1 MIKEAIG
8 YGESIEEAKEAALSE
23 LGAKIDDDVQF
34 DVITMPKPKVLG
46 LFGGAKAEVKA
57 FIEVPDKKQDK
68 KRPAKAKNNKKE
80 KNEAKKSAHKA
91 EETPIEMSEEEKNAV
106 ALSEIAADSPAVNAA
121 KYLTGILE
129 QLGCAN
135 IEIKVA
141 LRDNGAAFYLSGD
154 NLGVAIGRRGETL
167 DSLQYLTGLSA
178 NAGNGYYKVSLNIGD
193 YREKR
198 EQALTGLANRVAR
211 QVLKTGRSRTLE
223 PMNPYE
229 RRIIHTAVQEIRGVS
244 SNSIGEGGNRR
255 VVISSEKSHRG
266 GRNDR
271 TAAPTASAVA
281 REPKK
286 DAELPLY
293 GKIN

>member
-8 YGESIEEAKEAALSE
+8 YGETIEEAKESALLA
-23 LGAKIDDDVQF
+23 LGANIDDDVQF

-46 LFGGAKAEVKA
+46 IFGGAKAEVKA
-57 FIEVPDKKQDK
+57 FIELPDKKAKDKKPQKSKNKKQDK
-68 KRPAKAKNNKKE
+68 KEAQPKAKAQ
-80 KNEAKKSAHKA
+80 ADV
-91 EETPIEMSEEEKNAV
+91 SEEEKNAV
-106 ALSEIAADSPAVNAA
+106 PVSTLGEGSPAVNAA
-121 KYLTGILE
+121 NYLTDILTK
-129 QLGCAN
+129 LGCEN
-135 IEIKVA
+135 LEIKVA
-141 LRDNGAAFYLSGD
+141 LRDNGAAFYLTGD

-167 DSLQYLTGLSA
+167 DALQYLTGLSA
-178 NAGNGYYKVSLNIGD
+178 NTGNGYYKVSLNIGD

-229 RRIIHTAVQEIRGVS
+229 RRIIHTAVQEINGVS
-244 SNSIGEGGNRR
+244 SNSIGEGSSRR
-255 VVISSEKSHRG
+255 VVISADKAHRG
-266 GRNDR
+266 SRPQKNE
-271 TAAPTASAVA
+271 APAAVA

>member
-8 YGESIEEAKEAALSE
+8 YGETIEEAKEAALFE
-23 LGAKIDDDVQF
+23 LGANIDDDVQF
-34 DVITMPKPKVLG
+34 DVIAMPKAKVLG

-57 FIEVPDKKQDK
+57 FIELPDKKENVKAK
-68 KRPAKAKNNKKE
+68 KPKNNKQKKTDRPE
-80 KNEAKKSAHKA
+80 KAVSQKEAKT
-91 EETPIEMSEEEKNAV
+91 ETASEEELNAV
-106 ALSEIAADSPAVNAA
+106 DFKTLEEGSSAVNAA
-121 KYLTGILE
+121 NYIFGILE
-129 QLGCAN
+129 KLGCVN
-135 IEIKVA
+135 LVIKVA

-167 DSLQYLTGLSA
+167 DALQYLAGLAA

-211 QVLKTGRSRTLE
+211 QVLKTGRSRALE

-229 RRIIHTAVQEIRGVS
+229 RRIIHTAVQEIKGVS
-244 SNSIGEGGNRR
+244 SASTGEGSSRR
-255 VVISSEKSHRG
+255 VVISADKAAKKVQKSE
-266 GRNDR
+266 N
-271 TAAPTASAVA
+271 AAPT

>member
-8 YGESIEEAKEAALSE
+8 YGETIEDAKEAALLA
-23 LGAKIDDDVQF
+23 LGTGIDDDVQF
-34 DVITMPKPKVLG
+34 DVIAMPKAKVLG
-46 LFGGAKAEVKA
+46 IFGGTKAEVKA
-57 FIEVPDKKQDK
+57 FIEIPDKKPTKEK
-68 KRPAKAKNNKKE
+68 KQKTAVSKKAVKNAPSKKEEAKADIN
-80 KNEAKKSAHKA
+80 
-91 EETPIEMSEEEKNAV
+91 EEELNAV
-106 ALSEIAADSPAVNAA
+106 PFTSLEENSPAVNAA
-121 KYLTGILE
+121 KYLINVLNS
-129 QLGCAN
+129 LGCEN

-141 LRDNGAAFYLSGD
+141 LRENGAAFYLTGD

-178 NAGNGYYKVSLNIGD
+178 NTGNGYYRVSLNIGD

-211 QVLKTGRSRTLE
+211 QVIKTGRSRTLE

-229 RRIIHTAVQEIRGVS
+229 RRIIHTAVQEINGVS
-244 SNSIGEGGNRR
+244 SNSIGEGSSRR
-255 VVISSEKSHRG
+255 VVISSDKAHKGNRG
-266 GRNDR
+266 VKNE
-271 TAAPTASAVA
+271 ASAVA

>member
-8 YGESIEEAKEAALSE
+8 YGETIEEAKEEALLA

-34 DVITMPKPKVLG
+34 DVIAMPKAKVLG

-57 FIEVPDKKQDK
+57 FIELPDKKPKDK
-68 KRPAKAKNNKKE
+68 KPKAQKNKKLDKKE
-80 KNEAKKSAHKA
+80 PVREVAAK
-91 EETPIEMSEEEKNAV
+91 EPQVSEEEKNAV
-106 ALSEIAADSPAVNAA
+106 ALSALEEGCPAVTAA
-121 KYLTGILE
+121 KYLTDILVK
-129 QLGCAN
+129 LGCEN
-135 IEIKVA
+135 LEIKVA
-141 LRDNGAAFYLSGD
+141 LRDNGAAFYLTGD

-167 DSLQYLTGLSA
+167 DALQYLTGLSA

-229 RRIIHTAVQEIRGVS
+229 RRIIHTAVQEINGVS
-244 SNSIGEGGNRR
+244 SNSIGEGSARR
-255 VVISSEKSHRG
+255 VVISSDKAHRG
-266 GRNDR
+266 SRPQKSE
-271 TAAPTASAVA
+271 APTVA

>member
-8 YGESIEEAKEAALSE
+8 YGETIEQAKEAALFE
-23 LGAKIDDDVQF
+23 LGANIDDDVQF
-34 DVITMPKPKVLG
+34 DVIAMPKAKVLG

-57 FIEVPDKKQDK
+57 FIELPDKKENSKPK
-68 KRPAKAKNNKKE
+68 KQKNSK
-80 KNEAKKSAHKA
+80 AKKSEKA
-91 EETPIEMSEEEKNAV
+91 EKAPVAKEEKAAPQSEEELNAV
-106 ALSEIAADSPAVNAA
+106 NYKTLEKGSPAFNSAE
-121 KYLTGILE
+121 YLYGILVA
-129 QLGCAN
+129 LGVEN
-135 IEIKVA
+135 LEIKVA
-141 LRDNGAAFYLSGD
+141 LRDNGAAFFFAGD

-167 DSLQYLTGLSA
+167 DSLQYLAGLAA

-211 QVLKTGRSRTLE
+211 QVLKTGRSRALE

-229 RRIIHTAVQEIRGVS
+229 RRIIHTAVQDIKGVS
-244 SNSIGEGGNRR
+244 SNSIGEGASRR
-255 VVISSEKSHRG
+255 VVISADKGYKKPQKAES
-266 GRNDR
+266 
-271 TAAPTASAVA
+271 AAPA

>member
-8 YGESIEEAKEAALSE
+8 YGDSIEEAKESALLE
-23 LGAKIDDDVQF
+23 LGASIDDDVQF
-34 DVITMPKPKVLG
+34 DVIAMPKAKVLG
-46 LFGGAKAEVKA
+46 LFGGVKAQVKA
-57 FIEVPDKKQDK
+57 FIEIPDKKEK
-68 KRPAKAKNNKKE
+68 KQKPKKE
-80 KNEAKKSAHKA
+80 KKQENKPVVDNKKKT
-91 EETPIEMSEEEKNAV
+91 EEVSEEEASAV
-106 ALSEIAADSPAVNAA
+106 ALSALEKGTPAVNAA
-121 KYLTGILE
+121 EYLIDILTK
-129 QLGCAN
+129 LGCEN

-141 LRDNGAAFYLSGD
+141 LKDNGAAFYLSGD

-167 DSLQYLTGLSA
+167 DALQYLTGLSA

-198 EQALTGLANRVAR
+198 KQALVGLANRVAR
-211 QVLKTGRSRTLE
+211 QALKTGRSRSLE

-229 RRIIHTAVQEIRGVS
+229 RRIIHTAVQDIKGVS
-244 SNSIGEGGNRR
+244 SNSIGEGASRR
-255 VVISSEKSHRG
+255 VVITPDK
-266 GRNDR
+266 
-271 TAAPTASAVA
+271 AAKNNSKPASTNAVA

>member
-8 YGESIEEAKEAALSE
+8 YGETIEEAKEEALIA
-23 LGAKIDDDVQF
+23 LGANIDDDVQF
-34 DVITMPKPKVLG
+34 DVIAMPKAKVLG
-46 LFGGAKAEVKA
+46 IFGGAKAEVKA
-57 FIEVPDKKQDK
+57 FIELPDKKPKDK
-68 KRPAKAKNNKKE
+68 MPKAQKNKNQEKKE
-80 KNEAKKSAHKA
+80 FAVKA
-91 EETPIEMSEEEKNAV
+91 PEKEPQISEEEKSAV
-106 ALSEIAADSPAVNAA
+106 PLSALEEGSPAVNAA
-121 KYLTGILE
+121 NYLIGILVK
-129 QLGCAN
+129 LGCEN
-135 IEIKVA
+135 LEIKVA
-141 LRDNGAAFYLSGD
+141 LRDNGAAFYLTGD

-229 RRIIHTAVQEIRGVS
+229 RRIIHTAVQEINGVS
-244 SNSIGEGGNRR
+244 SNSIGEGSSRR
-255 VVISSEKSHRG
+255 VVISSDKAHRG
-266 GRNDR
+266 SRPAKNE
-271 TAAPTASAVA
+271 APVVT

>member
-8 YGESIEEAKEAALSE
+8 YGDTIEEAKEAALQS
-23 LGAKIDDDVQF
+23 LGAAIDDDVQF

-46 LFGGAKAEVKA
+46 IFGGAKAEVKA
-57 FIEVPDKKQDK
+57 FVEVAEKKQRDK
-68 KRPAKAKNNKKE
+68 RAQKPKNKKVE
-80 KNEAKKSAHKA
+80 RTEAPKAVKA
-91 EETPIEMSEEEKNAV
+91 EAEAPAEIGEEEKNAV
-106 ALSEIAADSPAVNAA
+106 ALSTLAADSPAVNAA
-121 KYLTGILE
+121 KYLTDILE
-129 QLGCAN
+129 KLGCAN

-141 LRDNGAAFYLSGD
+141 LRDNGAAFYLTGD

-178 NAGNGYYKVSLNIGD
+178 NTGNGYYKVSLNIGD

-198 EQALTGLANRVAR
+198 EQALAGLANRMAR

-229 RRIIHTAVQEIRGVS
+229 RRIIHTAVQDIKGVS
-244 SNSIGEGGNRR
+244 SNSIGEGSNRR
-255 VVISSEKSHRG
+255 VVISTDRPHRG

-271 TAAPTASAVA
+271 TTANAAPAVT

>member
-8 YGESIEEAKEAALSE
+8 YGDTIEQAQEAALLE
-23 LGAKIDDDVQF
+23 LGAKAEDDVQF
-34 DVITMPKPKVLG
+34 EVISMAKPKVLG

-57 FIEVPDKKQDK
+57 FIEIPDKKQE
-68 KRPAKAKNNKKE
+68 NKKQKKNGKKDRKENKADAPAE
-80 KNEAKKSAHKA
+80 KAA
-91 EETPIEMSEEEKNAV
+91 EVSDEEQNALP
-106 ALSEIAADSPAVNAA
+106 LSEIPADSPAVNAA
-121 KYLTGILE
+121 KYLLGVLE
-129 QLGCAN
+129 KLGCEN

-141 LRDNGAAFYLSGD
+141 LRDNGAAFFLTGD

-167 DSLQYLTGLSA
+167 DSLQYLTGLAA
-178 NAGNGYYKVSLNIGD
+178 NAGSGYYKVSLSIGD
-193 YREKR
+193 YRAKR
-198 EQALTGLANRVAR
+198 EQALTSLANRVAR

-229 RRIIHTAVQEIRGVS
+229 RRIIHTAVQDIKGVS
-244 SNSIGEGGNRR
+244 SNSIGEGSGRR
-255 VVISSEKSHRG
+255 VVISSDKAPRRDRG
-266 GRNDR
+266 DR
-271 TAAPTASAVA
+271 RDRASAPAAPAVQ

>member
-8 YGESIEEAKEAALSE
+8 YGETIQEAKESALLS
-23 LGAKIDDDVQF
+23 LGANIDDDVQF

-46 LFGGAKAEVKA
+46 IFGGARAEVKA
-57 FIEVPDKKQDK
+57 FIEIADKKVKDK
-68 KRPAKAKNNKKE
+68 KPQKPKNKKQE
-80 KNEAKKSAHKA
+80 KKEVQPKEKA
-91 EETPIEMSEEEKNAV
+91 LEDIPEKEINAV
-106 ALSEIAADSPAVNAA
+106 PLSALKEDSPAVNAA
-121 KYLTGILE
+121 KYLTNILE
-129 QLGCAN
+129 KLSCEN
-135 IEIKVA
+135 LEIKVE
-141 LRDNGAAFYLSGD
+141 LTDNGAAFYLTGD
-154 NLGVAIGRRGETL
+154 NIGVAIGRRGETL
-167 DSLQYLTGLSA
+167 DALQYLTGLSA

-198 EQALTGLANRVAR
+198 EQALIGLANRVAR

-229 RRIIHTAVQEIRGVS
+229 RRIIHTAVQEMKGVS
-244 SNSIGEGGNRR
+244 SNSIGEGSSRR
-255 VVISSEKSHRG
+255 VVISSDRNHRG
-266 GRNDR
+266 ARPQRNE
-271 TAAPTASAVA
+271 TPAVA

>member
-8 YGESIEEAKEAALSE
+8 YGETIEEAKEEALLA
-23 LGAKIDDDVQF
+23 LGANIDDDVQF
-34 DVITMPKPKVLG
+34 DVIAMPKAKVLG
-46 LFGGAKAEVKA
+46 IFGGAKAEVKA
-57 FIEVPDKKQDK
+57 FIEVADKKPKDK
-68 KRPAKAKNNKKE
+68 KPKAQKNKKQE
-80 KNEAKKSAHKA
+80 KKESAREVVVK
-91 EETPIEMSEEEKNAV
+91 EPQISEEEKNTV
-106 ALSEIAADSPAVNAA
+106 ALSSLEEGSPAVNAA
-121 KYLTGILE
+121 KYLTDILTK
-129 QLGCAN
+129 LGCEN
-135 IEIKVA
+135 LEIKVA
-141 LRDNGAAFYLSGD
+141 LKDNGAAFYLTGD

-229 RRIIHTAVQEIRGVS
+229 RRIIHTAIQEINGVS
-244 SNSIGEGGNRR
+244 SNSIGEGSSRR
-255 VVISSEKSHRG
+255 VVISSDKAHKG
-266 GRNDR
+266 GRAVKNEV
-271 TAAPTASAVA
+271 PVVA

>member
-8 YGESIEEAKEAALSE
+8 YGETIEEAKEEALIA
-23 LGAKIDDDVQF
+23 LGANIDDDVQF
-34 DVITMPKPKVLG
+34 DVIVMPKPKVLG
-46 LFGGAKAEVKA
+46 IFGGAKAEVKA
-57 FIEVPDKKQDK
+57 FIEIADKKPRDK
-68 KRPAKAKNNKKE
+68 KPKAQKNKKQE
-80 KNEAKKSAHKA
+80 KQEKREPVREALQK
-91 EETPIEMSEEEKNAV
+91 ETPVSEEEANAV
-106 ALSEIAADSPAVNAA
+106 PISTLEKGSPAVNAA
-121 KYLTGILE
+121 NYLTDILVK
-129 QLGCAN
+129 LGCEN
-135 IEIKVA
+135 LEIKVS
-141 LRDNGAAFYLSGD
+141 LKENGAAFYLTGD

-198 EQALTGLANRVAR
+198 EQALTGLATRVAR

-229 RRIIHTAVQEIRGVS
+229 RRIIHTAIQEISGVS
-244 SNSIGEGGNRR
+244 SNSVGEGSSRR
-255 VVISSEKSHRG
+255 VVITSDKAHKVSRQQ
-266 GRNDR
+266 RNEA
-271 TAAPTASAVA
+271 TVIA

-286 DAELPLY
+286 DAEIPLY